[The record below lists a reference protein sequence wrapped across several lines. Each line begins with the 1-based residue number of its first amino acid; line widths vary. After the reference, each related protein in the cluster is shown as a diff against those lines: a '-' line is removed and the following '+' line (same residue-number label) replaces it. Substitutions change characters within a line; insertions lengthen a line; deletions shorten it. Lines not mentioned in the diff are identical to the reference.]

1 MEQYEQKHMSELA
14 SRKEK
19 QKEKVIKKVKKAQ
32 EAIIDSMIL
41 PDERNKVTYNSEDYD
56 DPKETFYVT
65 VPS

>member
-1 MEQYEQKHMSELA
+1 MSDLTY
-14 SRKEK
+14 RKD
-19 QKEKVIKKVKKAQ
+19 QLKEKVIKKVKQAQ

-56 DPKETFYVT
+56 DPKKTFYVT